1 MSSPKDDPSELHS
14 AELIDFVRDTVE
26 QLNKLADR
34 LEYYAEGR
42 IAEKHDTKMGGQDG
56 A

>member
-26 QLNKLADR
+26 QLNNLASR
-34 LEYYAEGR
+34 LEYYAEDR
-42 IAEKHDTKMGGQDG
+42 IAGKHVTENGGHDG